1 MDGSSVVLHTR
12 FNSVVFPA
20 FALPITRIRKQ
31 VYLARSFAAS
41 SARTR
46 SSATGG
52 DETAGGGVP
61 CDPGRIAFFS
71 RLKIPLDS
79 LAVRW
84 RSSAIS
90 MRVADN
96 KSFRLRAERFFVTPD
111 HRHPNPGLPITSVG
125 CYLPCYLPGT
135 LRPQLVTSLTISAY
149 MVEEVQKR
157 GYMKITTHHG
167 KKRHTRQCRRWFLA
181 CAGHEF
187 KMPSFDHMALLSL
200 SLSHAYDPTSAP
212 LSPIP
217 SQG

>member
-12 FNSVVFPA
+12 FSSVVFPA
-20 FALPITRIRKQ
+20 FALPITRTRKWE
-31 VYLARSFAAS
+31 YLARSFAAS
-41 SARTR
+41 S
-46 SSATGG
+46 S
-52 DETAGGGVP
+52 GVLCEP
-61 CDPGRIAFFS
+61 SRIAFFS

-79 LAVRW
+79 PAVCW